1 MGIVHTNV
9 QLDKDIKC
17 AILTVSDTRDYETDR
32 GGQLAQSLLSEL
44 NVSIAS
50 EHYRIVKDEQDLI
63 QKQLQEWLKEDID
76 VIITTGGTGIAQ
88 RDVTIEA
95 VSALITKEIEG
106 FGELFRYLSYT
117 EDVGTR
123 ALLSRA
129 IAGAVGNK
137 LIFSIPGSTGAVKL
151 ALNKL
156 IKPELNHLVNEIT
169 K

>member
-1 MGIVHTNV
+1 MHTNV
-9 QLDKDIKC
+9 HLDKDIKC

-129 IAGAVGNK
+129 IAGAVGDK

>member
-1 MGIVHTNV
+1 MHTNV

-50 EHYRIVKDEQDLI
+50 EHYRIVNDEQDLI

-129 IAGAVGNK
+129 IAGAVGDK

>member
-1 MGIVHTNV
+1 MHTNV

-17 AILTVSDTRDYETDR
+17 AILTVSDTRDYETDK

-63 QKQLQEWLKEDID
+63 QKQLREWLKEDID

-129 IAGAVGNK
+129 IAGAVGDK

-156 IKPELNHLVNEIT
+156 IKPELNHLVKEII